1 MSTSRNGV
9 NTLCQQITQILQLP
23 IVTIQIKCMK
33 CQLDDCL
40 VVDMVDRQFRVYEN
54 PWETQRQQ
62 NKTVPLKKQIDVSLC
77 KL

>member
-1 MSTSRNGV
+1 MNTFKNGV

-23 IVTIQIKCMK
+23 KVTIQIKYMK

-40 VVDMVDRQFRVYEN
+40 VVDMVDRQSLVYEN

-62 NKTVPLKKQIDVSLC
+62 NKIVPLKKQIVVSLC
-77 KL
+77 YL